1 MILGYKMYFLG
12 IKWIFDTLGFG
23 RQGITE
29 VLNQSPVKPT
39 HPKLYASYKC
49 EHLKGLNNGGRSG
62 AKWDLSPMPSP
73 RPMPILPRSAV
84 ASSDFRPYS
93 SPNSS
98 LNVAV
103 QPAHPKAAR
112 PPTNLPIINDNA
124 AAKNGHDGHTHGP
137 ITTVSSAANRVPGG
151 GFISTKA

>member
-1 MILGYKMYFLG
+1 M
-12 IKWIFDTLGFG
+12 T
-23 RQGITE
+23 
-29 VLNQSPVKPT
+29 
-39 HPKLYASYKC
+39 YKC

-84 ASSDFRPYS
+84 ASSDYRPYS

-103 QPAHPKAAR
+103 QPAQPKAAR

-124 AAKNGHDGHTHGP
+124 AANNGETHGHHGP
-137 ITTVSSAANRVPGG
+137 ITTVSSSAAKRVPGG